1 MMPCFQTQHM
11 HAPVSQ
17 HLPGRVLAALDSKFP
32 RPFNKEE
39 RRSECLAGQKC
50 RRHRPTIW
58 QSSGGPRS
66 DCTSGLERLGC
77 LDPRSASVAPGAEG
91 LLRMHLLVHP
101 AHGLGI
107 LTLAAGAM
115 AAAVA
120 DRGLHGKEAP
130 ARCSTVPRALLVPAA
145 AR

>member
-1 MMPCFQTQHM
+1 MPCFQTQHM

-17 HLPGRVLAALDSKFP
+17 LLPGKALAALDSFLGPLLKRHAALNVWPDKSAGGIVP
-32 RPFNKEE
+32 RFGNPQG
-39 RRSECLAGQKC
+39 APGV
-50 RRHRPTIW
+50 T
-58 QSSGGPRS
+58 

-101 AHGLGI
+101 ATGLGI

-130 ARCSTVPRALLVPAA
+130 VRCSTVPRALLMPAA